1 MEHIP
6 EVQLPQ
12 IFEDIYTRAERFVFL
27 GIATAPAKAILSNGE
42 NAHCTIEN
50 IGWWVEMIEKHAP
63 KQVYTHVK
71 TWGNSNGY
79 KILWEESYLEWF
91 IEEGINL

>member
-1 MEHIP
+1 M
-6 EVQLPQ
+6 VGR
-12 IFEDIYTRAERFVFL
+12 DDR
-27 GIATAPAKAILSNGE
+27 
-42 NAHCTIEN
+42 
-50 IGWWVEMIEKHAP
+50 KHAP

-71 TWGNSNGY
+71 TLGNSNGY